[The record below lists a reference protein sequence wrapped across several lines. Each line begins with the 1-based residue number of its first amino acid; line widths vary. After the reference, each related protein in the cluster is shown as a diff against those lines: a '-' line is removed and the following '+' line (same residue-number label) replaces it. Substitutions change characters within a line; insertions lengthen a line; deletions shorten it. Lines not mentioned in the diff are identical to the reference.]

1 MIYMFIVNTDT
12 SSSLTF
18 SYVFSSQMDIL
29 IYIYLSALL
38 LSTIIES
45 YRLSKIKV
53 DSSNDEITKYFLWFN
68 FVKFISLFLFVGYII
83 LLTL

>member
-1 MIYMFIVNTDT
+1 MIYIFIVNTDT

-53 DSSNDEITKYFLWFN
+53 DHGNDEITKYFLWFN
-68 FVKFISLFLFVGYII
+68 FVKFISLFLFVGYIV